1 MTITPSSNQHFSRNV
16 LAAAAATVFT
26 IGGLAVGGIVLSSHD
41 GTTTQAPA
49 TTIQGPPPPVSHG
62 STHPHGRHPQL
73 LLRLHGG
80 HSVISYP

>member
-1 MTITPSSNQHFSRNV
+1 MTITASSNPHFSRNIA
-16 LAAAAATVFT
+16 AAAAATAVT
-26 IGGLAVGGIVLSSHD
+26 IGGLAVGGIVLSTHD

-49 TTIQGPPPPVSHG
+49 STIQGPPPPVTHG
-62 STHPHGRHPQL
+62 STQQHGRDHQL